1 MQGREGREGGRIPD
15 SPIAHGGLD
24 VAVQGDIT
32 RCEPAPRHAG
42 PGWVDKLSVTERDA
56 CKWDDHSGPT
66 DLWQGSAAFTSSVIG
81 SGVLGQEEYFAGLSV
96 AFEVGVGFGGLFE
109 GVGAVDDRGDLF
121 VCQQLKA

>member
-1 MQGREGREGGRIPD
+1 MRMKAFLNRAGKRGREGGRIPD
-15 SPIAHGGLD
+15 SPRAHGGLD

-96 AFEVGVGFGGLFE
+96 ANGRIYLPTYDGTLYCFGVP
-109 GVGAVDDRGDLF
+109 R
-121 VCQQLKA
+121 